1 MAGEHHV
8 LKVMLVL
15 LSRSITIQGNL
26 TDERVQFLA
35 SCQGASASEGRE
47 QFVGKSIMDEKQCSY
62 CSMICGMVD
71 FFQLVCS

>member
-35 SCQGASASEGRE
+35 SCQGANASEGRE
-47 QFVGKSIMDEKQCSY
+47 RFVGKSN
-62 CSMICGMVD
+62 G
-71 FFQLVCS
+71 

>member
-1 MAGEHHV
+1 MLFSDFFFFFLFRYSHNSTKNWVAGEHHV

-35 SCQGASASEGRE
+35 SCQEASASEGRE
-47 QFVGKSIMDEKQCSY
+47 RFVGKSS
-62 CSMICGMVD
+62 G
-71 FFQLVCS
+71 

>member
-35 SCQGASASEGRE
+35 SCQEASASEGRE
-47 QFVGKSIMDEKQCSY
+47 RFVGKSS
-62 CSMICGMVD
+62 G
-71 FFQLVCS
+71 

>member
-35 SCQGASASEGRE
+35 SCQGASASEGRDR
-47 QFVGKSIMDEKQCSY
+47 FVGKSIMGEKQCSY
-62 CSMICGMVD
+62 CSMICGMAD
-71 FFQLVCS
+71 FFQLECS